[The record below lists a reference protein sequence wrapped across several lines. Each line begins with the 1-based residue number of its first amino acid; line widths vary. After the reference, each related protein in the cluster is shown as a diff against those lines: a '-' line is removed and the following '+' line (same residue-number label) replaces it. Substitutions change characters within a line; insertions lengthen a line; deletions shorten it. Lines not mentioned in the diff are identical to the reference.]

1 MKKTLRNR
9 LLLLS
14 LAILLIS
21 HNMLFSQED
30 GCINDDNYIAS
41 VFNSLTECDQT
52 VDFLMTNYGF
62 SMEEAC
68 NWDGAGFGP
77 GLAFPNGLGSVCECS
92 CQVQSTSCDEGYT
105 LLTLNYYNAAQNS
118 FTVTNSMGDVMASYS
133 ILNGDGVLEDCFLTS
148 SQDDCF
154 SIDIDGG
161 QDFSWYLSSDEMVIL
176 QGGSEDFEFG
186 PDCGCDEGY
195 TLLTLNYYDAAQ
207 NSFTV
212 TNSMGDVMASYSI
225 LNGDGVLEDCFL
237 TSSQDDCFSID
248 IDGGQDFS
256 WYLSSDEMVI
266 LQGGSED
273 FEFGPDCDD
282 CNDNDGLV
290 EQYFGNFFVTECS
303 TLIDYLIANYNYSTS
318 QACNWNGAP
327 MTDFGGMII
336 SDFCECSCQE
346 NTSIM
351 NNKTVQ
357 SELIMV
363 KDLMGRDVTN
373 MTTNTPLLFIYDDGS
388 IKKTIIKN

>member
-1 MKKTLRNR
+1 MKINLHFKQLI
-9 LLLLS
+9 LLL
-14 LAILLIS
+14 IIFLIS

-41 VFNSLTECDQT
+41 VFSSLTECDQT
-52 VDFLMTNYGF
+52 VNFLMTNYGF
-62 SMEEAC
+62 TNEEAC
-68 NWDGAGFGP
+68 NWDGANFGP

-92 CQVQSTSCDEGYT
+92 CQTQS
-105 LLTLNYYNAAQNS
+105 
-118 FTVTNSMGDVMASYS
+118 
-133 ILNGDGVLEDCFLTS
+133 S
-148 SQDDCF
+148 S
-154 SIDIDGG
+154 
-161 QDFSWYLSSDEMVIL
+161 
-176 QGGSEDFEFG
+176 
-186 PDCGCDEGY
+186 CDEGY

-212 TNSMGDVMASYSI
+212 TNSIGDVIASYSI

-237 TSSQDDCFSID
+237 TSSQADCFSID

-256 WYLSSDEMVI
+256 WYLSSDETVI

-303 TLIDYLIANYNYSTS
+303 SLIDYLIANYNYTSS

-327 MTDFGGMII
+327 MADFGGLII

-351 NNKTVQ
+351 NHKPVQ
-357 SELIMV
+357 SNLIMV
-363 KDLMGRDVTN
+363 KDLMGRDVTK
-373 MTTNTPLLFIYDDGS
+373 MTTNTPLLFIYDDGT

>member
-1 MKKTLRNR
+1 MKKLLFTRFKIILISFLLPLN
-9 LLLLS
+9 LLL
-14 LAILLIS
+14 
-21 HNMLFSQED
+21 SQED
-30 GCINDDNYIAS
+30 GCVNDDNYIAS

-52 VDFLMTNYGF
+52 VDFLMTNYNF
-62 SMEEAC
+62 TLEQAC

-92 CQVQSTSCDEGYT
+92 CQPQSTSCNEGYT

-118 FTVTNSMGDVMASYS
+118 FTVTNSDGDVMASYS

-148 SQDDCF
+148 DQNDCF

-161 QDFSWYLSSDEMVIL
+161 QDFTWSLSADDIVIL

-195 TLLTLNYYDAAQ
+195 SLLTLNYYNAAQ

-212 TNSMGDVMASYSI
+212 TNSNGDVMASYSI

-237 TSSQDDCFSID
+237 TSDQNDCFSID
-248 IDGGQDFS
+248 IDGGQDFTWS
-256 WYLSSDEMVI
+256 LSADDIVI

-273 FEFGPDCDD
+273 FEFGPDCNE
-282 CNDNDGLV
+282 CSDNDALV

-303 TLIDYLIANYNYSTS
+303 SLITYLINNYGYSED

-327 MTDFGGMII
+327 MADFGGMII
-336 SDFCECSCQE
+336 SDFCECSCEE
-346 NTSIM
+346 NTSIVP
-351 NNKTVQ
+351 NTITESN
-357 SELIMV
+357 LIMI
-363 KDLMGRDVTN
+363 KDLMGRDISEITKN
-373 MTTNTPLLFIYDDGS
+373 IPLLFIYNDGS
-388 IKKTIIKN
+388 IKKTIITK